1 MRVTTAPPLDVDE
14 LTPGWL
20 AAALDA
26 PVSTVEVLEAH
37 SGTTGRVRLAVSY
50 RDDRPGRPASL
61 FVKLAPFDERQRRFV
76 DAVGLGV
83 AEATFYRD
91 VAATTP
97 VRVPSVWHAAV
108 DDGRYVMVLEDL
120 VASGCRFPRPDDAD
134 LGDLAGRIVDE
145 LARLHA
151 RYWASPSFGDGPLAF
166 ARRGGRLAFGHGG
179 PFIARAVD
187 RFAAE
192 MPPVFSRMGE
202 LYVAHAPEIAA
213 LFEVEPRTLAH
224 GDPHLGNLF
233 VDGDR
238 PGFFDWGMVMAR
250 AGMWDVAYVLCGSV
264 PTEVRRAHE
273 REWIGR
279 YRRGLAAGGV
289 DLDEA
294 TAWDQYRL
302 FAVYAWASATSTA
315 GVGERWQSAAV
326 GQGGMAR
333 ATAALED
340 LDAVGSL
347 ESRLSRSAP

>member
-1 MRVTTAPPLDVDE
+1 VTAVPPLDVDE

-20 AAALDA
+20 AEVLDA
-26 PVSTVEVLEAH
+26 PVSAVAVLAAH
-37 SGTTGRVRLAVSY
+37 SGTTGRVRLAVTYDGHAPS
-50 RDDRPGRPASL
+50 RPGSV

-76 DAVGLGV
+76 DAVGLGI

-97 VRVPSVWHAAV
+97 VRVPRVWHAAV
-108 DDGRYVMVLEDL
+108 DDDRYVMVLEDL

-134 LGDLAGRIVDE
+134 VGDLAGRIVDE

-151 RYWASPSFGDGPLAF
+151 RYWASPSFGDGPLEF
-166 ARRGGRLAFGHGG
+166 ARRGARLAFGGG
-179 PFIARAVD
+179 GRFIARAVD
-187 RFAAE
+187 RFAAD
-192 MPPVFSRMGE
+192 MPSAFSRLGE
-202 LYVAHAPEIAA
+202 LYVARAPDIAA
-213 LFEVEPRTLAH
+213 LFEIEPRTLAH

-264 PTEVRRAHE
+264 PTELRRGHE
-273 REWIGR
+273 GEWIAR
-279 YRRGLAAGGV
+279 YRRGLAVGGV
-289 DLDEA
+289 ELDEA
-294 TAWDQYRL
+294 TAWEQYRL

-333 ATAALED
+333 ATAAVED
-340 LDAVGSL
+340 LDAIGYLEGRLTGSG
-347 ESRLSRSAP
+347 P